1 MELYCHRGWML
12 TKNYKNKDWAAM
24 MRNHFCLRFV
34 DSSLEE
40 WVINLFNNNNDIAK
54 AYYRFDRSALIKV
67 LCQSPITFKLR
78 MMHVVFLINRMSNIS
93 DEITAKEKTTMK
105 EILDKVIDLK
115 Q

>member
-1 MELYCHRGWML
+1 
-12 TKNYKNKDWAAM
+12 M

-67 LCQSPITFKLR
+67 LCQSPIPFKLR

-93 DEITAKEKTTMK
+93 DEITAKEKPTMK
-105 EILDKVIDLK
+105 EILDKVMDLK